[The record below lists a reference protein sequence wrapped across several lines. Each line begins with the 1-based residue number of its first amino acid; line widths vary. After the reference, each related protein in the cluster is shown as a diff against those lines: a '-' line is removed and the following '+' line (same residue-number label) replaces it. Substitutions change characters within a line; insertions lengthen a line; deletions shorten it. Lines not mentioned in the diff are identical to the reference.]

1 MPKEIHLEDI
11 NEKLI
16 ERTLAVYKRKAGDH
30 IKYKL
35 RTKKTLYT
43 IKVPASE
50 TDAVE
55 KAITSSGKNVEI
67 ISE

>member
-1 MPKEIHLEDI
+1 MPKEIKIEDI

-16 ERTLAVYKRKAGDH
+16 ERTTSVYKRRAGDF

-43 IKVPASE
+43 IKVPTSE
-50 TDAVE
+50 SDAVE
-55 KAITSSGKNVEI
+55 KAITTSGKNVDI